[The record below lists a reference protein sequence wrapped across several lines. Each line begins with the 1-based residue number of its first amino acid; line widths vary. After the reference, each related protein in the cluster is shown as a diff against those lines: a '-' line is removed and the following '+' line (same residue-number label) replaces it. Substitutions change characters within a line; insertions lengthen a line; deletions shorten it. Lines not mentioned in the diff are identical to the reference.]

1 MPNLFGIQILHTL
14 DCPIETIV
22 RAATIAFV
30 VINRI
35 IGTSRIA
42 ISSLVLTV
50 IAGNT
55 TSDWGGLS
63 GIPLVINSN
72 DVITRFGGCAFTRF
86 GGCAFTA
93 DSSAVWE
100 FFRFGD
106 QSTVGVCSSVLYLDP
121 SSIDN
126 DATLFRSDAETP
138 MALEIHYHKPARAV
152 DLKWATSSFIE
163 ANLLPDEKI
172 SDLPASM
179 QRSISQYNDLY
190 RNIRSGDRYSLTYLP
205 GIGLRLSL
213 NDEILGTIGTEMP
226 GAERRELAKLIY
238 SVWFGQIAPFSVS
251 MRDELL
257 TPLSRPRHDAM
268 EAFVDATFATSRHH
282 PDHGL
287 LRALLGAVDDVYHD
301 TTLRG
306 TVFAL
311 DQEIAVDD
319 D

>member
-1 MPNLFGIQILHTL
+1 MIEIIELIWKHGEAQPLEEGAMSEDGYSLPTML
-14 DCPIETIV
+14 DAGG
-22 RAATIAFV
+22 AAF
-30 VINRI
+30 
-35 IGTSRIA
+35 
-42 ISSLVLTV
+42 SLVKRITATPASIDTV
-50 IAGNT
+50 TLVAAGK
-55 TSDWGGLS
+55 SYLS
-63 GIPLVINSN
+63 Y
-72 DVITRFGGCAFTRF
+72 FY
-86 GGCAFTA
+86 
-93 DSSAVWE
+93 
-100 FFRFGD
+100 
-106 QSTVGVCSSVLYLDP
+106 VGVCSSVLYLDP

-126 DATLFRSDAETP
+126 DAILFRGDAETP

-179 QRSISQYNDLY
+179 QRRISQYNELY

-213 NDEILGTIGTEMP
+213 NDEMLGTIGMEMP

-238 SVWFGQIAPFSVS
+238 SVWFGQIAPFSLS

-257 TPLSRPRHDAM
+257 TPLSRPRHNAM
-268 EAFVDATFATSRHH
+268 VVDATFATSRHH
-282 PDHGL
+282 RDNGL

-301 TTLRG
+301 TMLRG

-311 DQEIAVDD
+311 VIFIVMSSWMRIKRSRWMITKTFCWRKYLR
-319 D
+319 